1 MKIIGFILI
10 ILGIGFSILSIV
22 FLIKAIFQLKKLK
35 NVDIKI
41 EITERKEPK
50 L

>member
-1 MKIIGFILI
+1 MKIIGFAII
-10 ILGIGFSILSIV
+10 ILGIGFAILSIV
-22 FLIKAIFQLKKLK
+22 LLIKAIFQIENLK